1 MGHSASAAPDADRV
15 GEPGPH
21 RPALPALALA
31 ALGVVYGDIGTS
43 PLYTL
48 STVFDPG
55 NGLPLNVF
63 NIVGIV
69 SLIFWSLMVIVSLKY
84 VVLILRAN
92 NHGEGGIM
100 ALLALAASS
109 VATRSRLHRV
119 LLVVGVMGAALF
131 FGDSVITPAISVLS
145 AVEGL
150 EVAAPGL
157 KTYVIPV
164 TLAALIALF
173 VMQKHGTSG
182 IGAVFGPVMVLWF
195 VVIGIVG
202 LVNIAAAPVVLVA
215 LNPLQGLGFCLH
227 HRWLAFVALG
237 AVVLSL
243 TGAEALYADMGHFGK
258 RPIRVTW
265 FGVVFPSL
273 VLNYFGQGALL
284 LVNPAALSNP
294 FYRLF
299 PQWAIFPMIVLA
311 TISTVIASQ
320 AVISGTY
327 SMTKQAMQLSFLPR
341 MNVVHTS
348 EQEIGQI
355 YVPGINW
362 TLLAAVIAA
371 VLGFGSSTALGSA
384 YGIAVTGTMLI
395 TTFLTFFVVR
405 YAWHYNWLLCVFA
418 TAFFFVID
426 AMFFSANL
434 LKIVE
439 GGWFPLAIGAVVFTI
454 MATWGRGWE
463 MMLAEARV
471 RAGKTPLKPYLT
483 SLLERSPVRVGG
495 TAIFLTPHPDAVP
508 HALVNNLLHNRV
520 LHERVVFLTVVTK
533 EMPWV
538 PDSERVMVQLLC
550 PGCYQVTITYGFKD
564 EVDLPQTLG
573 ASKPAGLAFEPSET
587 SWFLSRA
594 ALVPKPGRGMALW
607 RERLFAVM
615 LHNVGNVAAFFK
627 LPANRVIE
635 VGARVEI

>member
-1 MGHSASAAPDADRV
+1 MGHSVSAAPDSDRV
-15 GEPGPH
+15 GEPCPH
-21 RPALPALALA
+21 RKALPALALA

-48 STVFDPG
+48 STVFAPG
-55 NGLPLNVF
+55 NGLPLSAF

-69 SLIFWSLMVIVSLKY
+69 SLIFWSLMVVVSLKY

-109 VATRSRLHRV
+109 VAARPRLRRA
-119 LLVVGVMGAALF
+119 LLIIGVMGAALF

-157 KTYVIPV
+157 KMYVIPV

-182 IGAVFGPVMVLWF
+182 IGAVFGPVMVAWF
-195 VVIGIVG
+195 VVIGIAG
-202 LVNIAAAPVVLVA
+202 LVNIAAAPVILVA
-215 LNPLQGLGFCLH
+215 LNPLRGLGFCLH
-227 HRWLAFVALG
+227 HRWLAFIALG

-265 FGVVFPSL
+265 FGIVFPSL

-284 LVNPAALSNP
+284 IVNPGALSNP

-299 PQWAIFPMIVLA
+299 PQWAIFPMIMLA

-341 MNVVHTS
+341 MNIVHTS
-348 EQEIGQI
+348 EEEIGQI

-439 GGWFPLAIGAVVFTI
+439 GGWFPLVTGAVVFTI

-495 TAIFLTPHPDAVP
+495 TAIFLTPHPEAVP

-533 EMPWV
+533 EVPWV
-538 PDSERVMVQLLC
+538 PDGERVTVQPLC
-550 PGCYQVTITYGFKD
+550 PGCYQVTIAYGFKD
-564 EVDLPQTLG
+564 EVDLPQTL
-573 ASKPAGLAFEPSET
+573 ATCKPAGLAFEPSET